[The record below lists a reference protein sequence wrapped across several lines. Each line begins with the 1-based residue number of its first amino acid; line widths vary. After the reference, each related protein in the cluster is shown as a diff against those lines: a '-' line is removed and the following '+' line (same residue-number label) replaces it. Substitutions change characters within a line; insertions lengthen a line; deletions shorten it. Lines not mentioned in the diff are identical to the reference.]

1 MTALLEKA
9 WEQVSQLPE
18 PEQDEVAALL
28 LKTLEQKESPV
39 QPGEGRQPG
48 SAKGLI
54 WMSPDFEEPLE
65 EFEQTKNVPEEPRP
79 YFGSAKGL
87 GHMMP
92 DFEEPLEDFK
102 EYM

>member
-9 WEQVSQLPE
+9 WQQVSRLPDT
-18 PEQDEVAALL
+18 EQDEVAAIL
-28 LKTLEQKESPV
+28 LKTLEQKESLM
-39 QPGEGRQPG
+39 QPGEDRQPG

-54 WMSPDFEEPLE
+54 WMSPDFEEP
-65 EFEQTKNVPEEPRP
+65 RP

-87 GHMMP
+87 GRMMP

-102 EYM
+102 DYM

>member
-9 WEQVSQLPE
+9 WEQVTQLPDAK
-18 PEQDEVAALL
+18 QDEVAALV
-28 LKTLEQKESPV
+28 LKTLEKKDEEPPEARPQF
-39 QPGEGRQPG
+39 G
-48 SAKGLI
+48 SAKGLV

-65 EFEQTKNVPEEPRP
+65 ELGQMKNGPEEPRP

-87 GHMMP
+87 GRMMP

-102 EYM
+102 DYM